1 MNKLSNTKLVLGDS
15 EKSKNGKGIAPKKIN
30 RKIVKK
36 QTDLSG
42 KLSMAIENAHPVP
55 AKPKV
60 QQKALRATKET
71 VKKSTTQSA
80 VKKLPVQ
87 KALAVTTE
95 LINRQ
100 KTPRPIKKRLVTK
113 DPNSSDKTEPKRV
126 KLIKRVP
133 KAISTM
139 KTATNTTIVQMPKV
153 SAAASHRLEG
163 TNPTTA
169 VKKQPVKRVKRV
181 LRKKLGSS
189 LKGKIAEPKAI
200 DAMSIEN

>member
-1 MNKLSNTKLVLGDS
+1 MNKLSNAKLVLGDS

-36 QTDLSG
+36 QTDVSG
-42 KLSMAIENAHPVP
+42 KLSMAIENVHPVP

-126 KLIKRVP
+126 KLMKRVP
-133 KAISTM
+133 KAISTTT
-139 KTATNTTIVQMPKV
+139 KTATTTTIVQTPKV
-153 SAAASHRLEG
+153 SVAASHRLEG

-169 VKKQPVKRVKRV
+169 AKKQY
-181 LRKKLGSS
+181 
-189 LKGKIAEPKAI
+189 II
-200 DAMSIEN
+200 